1 MEDIRLGVVGTGIIV
16 KSMLAAVSRV
26 NGIKAIAA
34 CSRSMERG
42 KSLGLEKIYTSL
54 EDMLKDDDIDAVYI
68 AVPNLLHHS
77 RAKQVLSAGKHCLLE
92 KPFCVSEK
100 EVDDLIALG
109 KEKNLILMETIP
121 PAYGQNIMFIQNVLD
136 RLGRI
141 RLVMSNFS
149 QYSSRYDKLKNG
161 EKPYIFDP
169 NYGGGSLMD
178 INYYNVYLNAFLFG
192 RPDKVS
198 YIPNI
203 MGDIDTSGVLT
214 LEYGDFISVNMGA
227 KDTSGENF
235 FMIEGEK
242 GYLKVI
248 DGTDSIPQVL
258 LVEGDHAEYSQK
270 LNEEFRMDDEVEF
283 FVRAFSSGNYKK
295 VYDKLKVTKDAV
307 WITEEARKTA
317 HIAFPEK

>member
-1 MEDIRLGVVGTGIIV
+1 MKDIRLGVVGTGIIV
-16 KSMLAAVSRV
+16 KAMLAAVSRV
-26 NGIKAIAA
+26 NGIRATSV
-34 CSRSMERG
+34 CSRSLDRG
-42 KSLGLEKIYTSL
+42 NSLGLEKVYTSL
-54 EDMLKDDDIDAVYI
+54 EDMLRDKDIDAVYI
-68 AVPNLLHHS
+68 AVPNLLHYS
-77 RAKQVLSAGKHCLLE
+77 RAKQVLMAGKHCLLE
-92 KPFCVSEK
+92 KPFCVRENEVEDLVALASEK
-100 EVDDLIALG
+100 G
-109 KEKNLILMETIP
+109 LILMETIP
-121 PAYGQNIMFIQNVLD
+121 PAYGHNIRYIQEVLP
-136 RLGRI
+136 RLGRV

-178 INYYNVYLNAFLFG
+178 INYYNIYLNAFLFG

-198 YIPNI
+198 YIPNM
-203 MGDIDTSGVLT
+203 MGDIDTSGALT
-214 LEYGDFISVNMGA
+214 LQYGDFVSVNMGA

-258 LVEGDHAEYSQK
+258 LVEGDNEELSFK

-283 FVRAFSSGNYKK
+283 FVRTLKDGDYTKAF
-295 VYDKLKVTKDAV
+295 DKLRVTKDAV
-307 WITEEARKTA
+307 WIAEEARKSA
-317 HIAFPEK
+317 GIVFP